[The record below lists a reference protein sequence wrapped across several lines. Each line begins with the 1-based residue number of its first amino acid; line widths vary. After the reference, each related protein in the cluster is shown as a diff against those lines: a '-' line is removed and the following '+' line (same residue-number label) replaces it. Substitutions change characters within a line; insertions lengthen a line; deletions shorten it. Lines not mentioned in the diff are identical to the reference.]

1 MGHGLISHTPFC
13 LDWSLLTAESCASG
27 YSDVIYLEGF
37 QLK

>member
-1 MGHGLISHTPFC
+1 MGHELISPAQFL
-13 LDWSLLTAESCASG
+13 LDWSLPTAESRASG